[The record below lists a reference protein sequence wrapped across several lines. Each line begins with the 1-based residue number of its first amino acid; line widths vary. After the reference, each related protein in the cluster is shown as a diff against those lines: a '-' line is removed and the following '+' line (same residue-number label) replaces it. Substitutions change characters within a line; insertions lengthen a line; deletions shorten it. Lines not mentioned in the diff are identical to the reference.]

1 MNSILNIE
9 QSYNQWNWQRI
20 SRHLLYWSAWTVFYM
35 VVNTNF
41 SNSDNYIVWLLVELH
56 AVQTPRDAGS
66 WRYLA
71 RFTAPRRRCSVSWNC
86 DGGGIANISS

>member
-1 MNSILNIE
+1 MVGM
-9 QSYNQWNWQRI
+9 QCPCCT
-20 SRHLLYWSAWTVFYM
+20 SRKGGQ
-35 VVNTNF
+35 VVVPHAKQVVVPHAKQAGRWWY
-41 SNSDNYIVWLLVELH
+41 SMLWVVELH